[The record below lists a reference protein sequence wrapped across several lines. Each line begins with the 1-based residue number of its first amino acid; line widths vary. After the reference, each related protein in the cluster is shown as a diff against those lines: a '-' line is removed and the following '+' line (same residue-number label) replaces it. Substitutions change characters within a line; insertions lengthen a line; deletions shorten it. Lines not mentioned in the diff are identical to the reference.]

1 MKKIKTGILGLDG
14 LLDGGFNEH
23 SASILVGSAGTG
35 KTTMALQFIKKGLEL
50 GGDAKGSE
58 QGGDAIYITL
68 EESKE
73 QIISEARSMGW
84 EDIGDYVDSGSLV
97 FLEAAGKDLADFI
110 REELPE
116 FVDDWKGSNARIA
129 IDPLT
134 PVIWAFDDKYDQRM
148 LISQLFKETKKVGTV
163 LSTIEEYSGEGGEE
177 TVIPMYLADNIIRI
191 FTVPGTGNR
200 MVNVL
205 KTRQSWHSE
214 VTYPYRFVLG
224 IGIVVDTSE
233 LDGKRIKKLTPDL
246 KLSIS
251 NAVATL
257 PKRDAEQI
265 KNVMRYLERAD
276 LGDME
281 PEQIVRM
288 LIEDYK
294 SDGRSLDEAGEAI

>member
-1 MKKIKTGILGLDG
+1 MKKIKTGILGLDD

-35 KTTMALQFIKKGLEL
+35 KTTMALQFIRKGLEL
-50 GGDAKGSE
+50 GNE
-58 QGGDAIYITL
+58 AIYITL

-73 QIISEARSMGW
+73 QIMAEARSMGW
-84 EDIGDYVDSGSLV
+84 EDIGAYVENSSLV

-110 REELPE
+110 KEEMPE
-116 FVDDWKGSNARIA
+116 FVDDWKGSSARIA

-134 PVIWAFDDKYDQRM
+134 PVIWAFDDKYEQRM

-177 TVIPMYLADNIIRI
+177 TVIPMYLADNIVRI

-200 MVNVL
+200 MMNVL

-233 LDGKRIKKLTPDL
+233 LDGKRVKKLTPDL
-246 KLSIS
+246 KLAIN
-251 NAVATL
+251 NAVANL

-265 KNVMRYLERAD
+265 KNVIKYLERAD

-281 PEQIVRM
+281 PEQIVNM

-294 SDGRSLDEAGEAI
+294 SEERVLDEPRVAS